1 MAAELPEALDKN
13 QPGEYE
19 HGPEPAQRTPRS
31 EYTEEFLRG
40 LQVTGKVRPV
50 SDDWD
55 RNSLDFP
62 PNVNWVIY
70 PNGDLER
77 IGFD

>member
-1 MAAELPEALDKN
+1 MAAEFPDAPDKN

-19 HGPEPAQRTPRS
+19 HGPEPAHRIPRS
-31 EYTEEFLRG
+31 QYTEEFLRG
-40 LQVTGKVRPV
+40 LQITGKVRPV

-55 RNSLDFP
+55 RNSHFP
-62 PNVNWVIY
+62 PHVNWVIY